1 MSSPAAAIN
10 LHPVSPGLPSIPS
23 SHSSAPLPQ
32 IFSLYTLARPAPAE
46 KNLVCGLYIPL
57 DSHEDQASHGHRLSP
72 SSGSSLTVRT
82 VTQRNLSHKVTVT
95 QTLSM
100 VTHRNDSDE
109 GDRGIVRKGQW
120 TSNCGAVSPAG
131 CSAGRS
137 AGCSTEKNDNLRG
150 ER

>member
-1 MSSPAAAIN
+1 MWP
-10 LHPVSPGLPSIPS
+10 LHPSGLTRRSG
-23 SHSSAPLPQ
+23 
-32 IFSLYTLARPAPAE
+32 LARTPTVA
-46 KNLVCGLYIPL
+46 LVWQQS
-57 DSHEDQASHGHRLSP
+57 DSEDRD
-72 SSGSSLTVRT
+72 
-82 VTQRNLSHKVTVT
+82 VTQRDLSHKVTVP

-100 VTHRNDSDE
+100 VTHSSDSDE

-137 AGCSTEKNDNLRG
+137 AGCSTEKKDNLSG